1 MRAFIL
7 SSSHLPQT
15 LVLDTNILLSDPL
28 AIFAY
33 PKVRLIV
40 TLSVLDAL
48 DQFKKEYNERGR
60 NARILAQ
67 TFEELRSQGSLT
79 KGVTLENGA
88 LLVVDLEEGLNSV
101 QGLNLLK
108 SSNRVLAACLSIKK
122 RSGQPVSLVTND
134 LNLRLRASV
143 VGIPVLDHDEQ
154 FAQPEELYQGVRRL
168 EPNEAQAKQLEK
180 LGYIE
185 AELITCYANQNLVI
199 RQGDEDQLFRFHE
212 DKQKLSRVK
221 PPSKAV
227 FGLYPK
233 NMEQR
238 AALDLLLDPQ
248 VQVVSLAGKAGT
260 GKTLLALAAALEM
273 LFSGQQFQ
281 KILVSRPI
289 FPMGRDMGFLPG
301 DVDEKL
307 APWMQPIRDNLEFLT
322 DQQTGS
328 SKTRGYEGLMEK
340 GLIELEPL
348 TYIRG
353 RSISNRV
360 MIVDE
365 AQNLTPHELK
375 TIVTRVGEGTKLIL
389 TGDPYQVDNPYLDPN
404 SNGLSYLVE
413 RFRGENIA
421 GHVTL
426 VEGVRSPLAEL
437 ASNVL

>member
-1 MRAFIL
+1 L
-7 SSSHLPQT
+7 SSSHLTDT

-28 AIFAY
+28 AIYAY

-40 TLSVLDAL
+40 TLSVLEAL

-67 TFEELRSQGSLT
+67 SFEELRSKGRLT
-79 KGVTLENGA
+79 EGVELDNGA
-88 LLVVDLEEGLNSV
+88 LLVVDMEEGLIPR

-108 SSNRVLAACLSIKK
+108 SSNRVLAACIAIRK
-122 RSGQPVSLVTND
+122 RLGAPVRLVTND
-134 LNLRLRASV
+134 LNLRIRASV
-143 VGIPVLDHDEQ
+143 VGVKVQSYDEQ
-154 FAQPEELYQGVRRL
+154 LVEKEELYQGIRRL
-168 EPNEAQAKQLEK
+168 EPNEAQQKQLEK

-185 AELITCYANQNLVI
+185 ASILTSYANQNLVI
-199 RQGDEDQLFRFHE
+199 QHSGEDQLFRFFE

-221 PPSKAV
+221 ALGRGV

-233 NMEQR
+233 NLEQR
-238 AALDLLLDPQ
+238 AALDFMLDPKI
-248 VQVVSLAGKAGT
+248 QVVSLAGKAGT
-260 GKTLLALAAALEM
+260 GKTLLALAAALEL
-273 LFSGQQFQ
+273 LFAGQQFQ

-289 FPMGRDMGFLPG
+289 FPMGKDMGFLPG
-301 DVDEKL
+301 DVEEKL

-322 DQQTGS
+322 DQQAGS

-413 RFRGENIA
+413 RFRGQKIA

>member
-1 MRAFIL
+1 L
-7 SSSHLPQT
+7 SSSYPAKT
-15 LVLDTNILLSDPL
+15 LVLDTNVLLADPASL
-28 AIFAY
+28 FAY
-33 PKVRLIV
+33 PKVRLI
-40 TLSVLDAL
+40 LLMSVLDEL

-67 TFEELRSQGSLT
+67 SLDELRCQGNLT
-79 KGVTLENGA
+79 QGVELDNGA
-88 LLVVDLEEGLNSV
+88 LLLVDLEEDLQSMY
-101 QGLNLLK
+101 GLNLHK
-108 SSNRVLAACLSIKK
+108 SSNRVLLATLSIKK
-122 RSGQPVSLVTND
+122 RLGGNVSLVTND
-134 LNLRLRASV
+134 LNLRVRASV
-143 VGIPVLDHDEQ
+143 IGIAVQSHDERVKQ
-154 FAQPEELYQGVRRL
+154 TEDIYQGMGRL
-168 EPNEAQAKQLEK
+168 ELDSVQERQLEK
-180 LGYIE
+180 LGYLE
-185 AELITCYANQNLVI
+185 KMGSQCLPNQNLVI
-199 RQGDEDQLFRFHE
+199 YHNGKDQLFRY
-212 DKQKLSRVK
+212 DGSKDRLKKVK
-221 PPSKAV
+221 PLEQGV

-238 AALDLLLDPQ
+238 AALDLLLDPG
-248 VQVVSLAGKAGT
+248 VHIVTLAGKAGT
-260 GKTLLALAAALEM
+260 GKTLLALAAGLEM
-273 LFSGQQFQ
+273 LFKGREYQ

-307 APWMQPIRDNLEFLT
+307 APWMQPIRDNLEYLLDNQSMST
-322 DQQTGS
+322 
-328 SKTRGYEGLMEK
+328 KTRGYEGLMEK

-404 SNGLSYLVE
+404 SNGLSYLIE
-413 RFRGENIA
+413 RFQGHDIS

-426 VEGVRSPLAEL
+426 INGVRSPLAEL
-437 ASNVL
+437 ASNIL